1 MMDPAA
7 HGPGGAGA
15 VSLGV
20 PAPEDV
26 LELQVQGVIDGYKQ
40 WL

>member
-1 MMDPAA
+1 MDPAA

-15 VSLGV
+15 VGLGV
-20 PAPEDV
+20 PALEDV
-26 LELQVQGVIDGYKQ
+26 VDLQLQGVIDGYKQ